1 MSQKKR
7 KYYVVWVGAKP
18 GVYATWP
25 EANSQVAAY
34 PGARYKSFSTR
45 EAAQRAFER
54 GPGGASGGTASAGRS
69 RGKGFGGSPQRRTT
83 PSSAAIVKPSLSV
96 DAACSGNPGKMEY
109 QGVSTATGQRIFHR
123 AFPVGTNNLG
133 EFLALVHGL
142 AWCQANDLPE
152 MPIYSDSRIAM
163 GWVGK
168 KRAKT
173 TLKRSAATAE
183 LLDMVERGEAWLQE
197 HPYRN
202 PILKWETKR
211 WGEIPA
217 DFGRK

>member
-1 MSQKKR
+1 MSRAKR

-18 GVYATWP
+18 GVYGTWP
-25 EANSQVAAY
+25 EANSQVAAF
-34 PGARYKSFSTR
+34 PGARYKSFPTR
-45 EAAQRAFER
+45 EAAERAFAK
-54 GPGGASGGTASAGRS
+54 GPGGGAGGGGATASRP
-69 RGKGFGGSPQRRTT
+69 KT
-83 PSSAAIVKPSLSV
+83 PRPRATPAAATILKPSLSV
-96 DAACSGNPGKMEY
+96 DAACSGNPGELEY

-163 GWVGK
+163 GWVAK

-173 TLKRSAATAE
+173 TLKRSARTAE
-183 LLDMVERGEAWLQE
+183 LLDMVERGEAWLAE

>member
-1 MSQKKR
+1 MSKAKR

-25 EANSQVAAY
+25 EANRQVAAF
-34 PGARYKSFSTR
+34 PGARYKSFPTR
-45 EAAQRAFER
+45 EAAERAFAK
-54 GPGGASGGTASAGRS
+54 GPEGGATGARPTAARPRAGTA
-69 RGKGFGGSPQRRTT
+69 
-83 PSSAAIVKPSLSV
+83 AAIVKPSLSV

-123 AFPVGTNNLG
+123 AFPLGTNNLG

-142 AWCQANDLPE
+142 AWCRANDLPE

-163 GWVGK
+163 GWVAK

-173 TLKRSAATAE
+173 TLTRSARTAE
-183 LLDMVERGEAWLQE
+183 LLDMVERGEAWLAE

-202 PILKWETKR
+202 PILKWETTR

>member
-1 MSQKKR
+1 MSRAKR

-18 GVYATWP
+18 GVYDTWP

-34 PGARYKSFSTR
+34 PGARYKSFTSR
-45 EAAQRAFER
+45 EAAERAFAR
-54 GPGGASGGTASAGRS
+54 GPGSPTSVPRARPSTPHAGAPLSG
-69 RGKGFGGSPQRRTT
+69 
-83 PSSAAIVKPSLSV
+83 IVKPSLSV
-96 DAACSGNPGKMEY
+96 DAACSGNPGRMEY
-109 QGVSTATGQRIFHR
+109 QGVSTATKQQIFHR
-123 AFPVGTNNLG
+123 AFPVGTNNIG

-152 MPIYSDSRIAM
+152 MPIYTDSRIAM
-163 GWVGK
+163 GWIAK

-173 TLKRSAATAE
+173 TLKRSPRTAE
-183 LLDMVERGEAWLQE
+183 LLDMVERGEAWLTE
-197 HPYRN
+197 HTYRN